1 MKYDDMITAKNIQII
16 GTLSFLS
23 ILREDF
29 NEKSDFSTSMKSLQ
43 IQSNFFY
50 SFFYCVCPFSF
61 LTVAV
66 LNIISLVTQF
76 SGQADCDEGLQR

>member
-29 NEKSDFSTSMKSLQ
+29 NENSDFSTY
-43 IQSNFFY
+43 I
-50 SFFYCVCPFSF
+50 P
-61 LTVAV
+61 
-66 LNIISLVTQF
+66 
-76 SGQADCDEGLQR
+76 